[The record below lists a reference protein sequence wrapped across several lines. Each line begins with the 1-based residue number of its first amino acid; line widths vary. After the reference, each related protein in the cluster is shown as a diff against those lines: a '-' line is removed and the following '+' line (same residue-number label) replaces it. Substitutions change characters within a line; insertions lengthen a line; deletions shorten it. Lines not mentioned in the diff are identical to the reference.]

1 MTETD
6 YVHLILQNR
15 ASGVFTTRELSRWIE
30 QSCGLKKD
38 TARKRALR
46 ILTRLP
52 IEAVSEKMF
61 KIRTDVALAVNRDF
75 GQKTQASATSPEEGG
90 SESKKI
96 KKVKKEKEDSP
107 EETASKVQFARE
119 VVDYFNEKCGK
130 RLKVTS
136 GVLRLINA
144 RRDDGFSL
152 EDFKQVIEIKRA
164 HWAGTDMEKF
174 LRPETIFTGKMNSY
188 LNESGPNS
196 KAGTMAMYDFSTFIK
211 SEGK

>member
-15 ASGVFTTRELSRWIE
+15 ASGVFTARELSRWIE

-61 KIRTDVALAVNRDF
+61 KIRTDVALAVYRDF
-75 GQKTQASATSPEEGG
+75 GKKTQASAALPAEGG
-90 SESKKI
+90 SESRKI
-96 KKVKKEKEDSP
+96 KKGKKEKEDSP

-164 HWAGTDMEKF
+164 HWTGTDMEKF

-211 SEGK
+211 SEV

>member
-96 KKVKKEKEDSP
+96 KKGKKEKEDSP

-188 LNESGPNS
+188 LNESGTNS

-211 SEGK
+211 SEV

>member
-30 QSCGLKKD
+30 QSCGLKRD

-75 GQKTQASATSPEEGG
+75 GQKTQASAISPEEGG

-96 KKVKKEKEDSP
+96 KKGKKEKEDSP
-107 EETASKVQFARE
+107 VLLLDDVFSELDRNRQKMLLIAAQDCQTFLTCTHLEEVAAAGVQQMQVYQVANRR
-119 VVDYFNEKCGK
+119 VVE
-130 RLKVTS
+130 L
-136 GVLRLINA
+136 
-144 RRDDGFSL
+144 
-152 EDFKQVIEIKRA
+152 
-164 HWAGTDMEKF
+164 
-174 LRPETIFTGKMNSY
+174 
-188 LNESGPNS
+188 
-196 KAGTMAMYDFSTFIK
+196 
-211 SEGK
+211 

>member
-61 KIRTDVALAVNRDF
+61 KIRTGVALAVNRDF
-75 GQKTQASATSPEEGG
+75 GQKTQASATSPEEDG

-96 KKVKKEKEDSP
+96 KKGKKEKEDSP

-144 RRDDGFSL
+144 RREDGFSL

-164 HWAGTDMEKF
+164 HWTGTDMEKF
-174 LRPETIFTGKMNSY
+174 LRPETIFAGKMNSY

-211 SEGK
+211 SEV

>member
-75 GQKTQASATSPEEGG
+75 GQKTQASAASPEEGG